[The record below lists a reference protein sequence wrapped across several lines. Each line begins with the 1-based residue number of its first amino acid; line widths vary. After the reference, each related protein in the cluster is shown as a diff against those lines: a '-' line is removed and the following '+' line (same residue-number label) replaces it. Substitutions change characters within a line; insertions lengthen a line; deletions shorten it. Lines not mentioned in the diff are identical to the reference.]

1 MNQKERKKKKAL
13 LCPMKK
19 KNPLDLLKK
28 MEILMLKS
36 SSRTIIKNYCK
47 NKNKS
52 KNSKISRY

>member
-1 MNQKERKKKKAL
+1 
-13 LCPMKK
+13 MKK

-47 NKNKS
+47 KKNKS